1 MISFAFAVIW
11 TDFNAFINN
20 MVWISTY
27 SQSIMGHHTI
37 LKNIKLKTSM
47 YFSNSIPQYKF
58 NRKSEKDRFHRKWIF
73 LDKLCT
79 VHNKVYFCLASQT
92 QE

>member
-1 MISFAFAVIW
+1 
-11 TDFNAFINN
+11 
-20 MVWISTY
+20 
-27 SQSIMGHHTI
+27 
-37 LKNIKLKTSM
+37 M

-58 NRKSEKDRFHRKWIF
+58 NRQSERDRFHRDRIF

-79 VHNKVYFCLASQT
+79 VDNKVYFCLASQT